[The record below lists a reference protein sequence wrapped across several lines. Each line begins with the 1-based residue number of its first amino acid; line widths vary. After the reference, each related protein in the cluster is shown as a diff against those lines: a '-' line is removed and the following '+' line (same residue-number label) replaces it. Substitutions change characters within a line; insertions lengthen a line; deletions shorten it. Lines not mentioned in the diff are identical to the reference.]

1 MRCLWISLLFVLGVV
16 CGGCASDDD
25 DGTDTPILRFVF
37 VTHGQASDPFWSVVQ
52 RGALDAAQHTG
63 TRVLYQAPESF
74 DLVTISQL
82 IDAALASQPD
92 GLVVSIPDAD
102 ALEAAL
108 MSARE
113 AGVPIVSINSGG
125 EHAQRLGSLLHVGQS
140 EYEAGYQG
148 GLRLSAVGAT
158 NALCINQEV
167 GNLALDERCRGF
179 TDALESQGSSVE
191 MLAVELGD
199 PTESTQRILAA
210 LRSDPSID
218 ALMTLGPTGALPCL
232 RALEDIDNPGIN
244 FATFD
249 TSPEILDA
257 IESGTILFAI
267 DQQQYMQGYLPV
279 VLLALYHRNENL
291 LAHESLQTGPGFI
304 TRSNVGRLKEL
315 TARGTR

>member
-1 MRCLWISLLFVLGVV
+1 MRWFLICWFFVLGVV
-16 CGGCASDDD
+16 AGGCASDDA
-25 DGTDTPILRFVF
+25 GTDTPPLRFVF

-74 DLVTISQL
+74 DLVTMSQL
-82 IDAALASQPD
+82 IDAALASQPN

-102 ALEAAL
+102 ALEAGL
-108 MSARE
+108 TSARE
-113 AGVPIVSINSGG
+113 AGIPVVSINSGG
-125 EHAQRLGSLLHVGQS
+125 EHSPRLGTLLHVGQS

-148 GLRLSAVGAT
+148 GLRLAAEGIT

-179 TDALESQGSSVE
+179 SEALESQGSSVQ

-210 LRSDPSID
+210 LRSDPTID

-232 RALEDIDNPGIN
+232 RALEEIDNPEII
-244 FATFD
+244 FVTFD

-291 LAHESLQTGPGFI
+291 LAHEYLQTGPGFI
-304 TRSNVGRLKEL
+304 TKNNVGRLKEL

>member
-1 MRCLWISLLFVLGVV
+1 MRCLWIPLLFVLGVV

-25 DGTDTPILRFVF
+25 AGTDAPILRFVF

-74 DLVTISQL
+74 DLVTMSQL

-199 PTESTQRILAA
+199 PTESTQRIIAA

-218 ALMTLGPTGALPCL
+218 ALMTLGPTGALPCM
-232 RALEDIDNPGIN
+232 RALEEIDNPGIN

-249 TSPEILDA
+249 TSPEILNA
-257 IESGTILFAI
+257 IESGAILFAI

-304 TRSNVGRLKEL
+304 TKSNVGRLKEL

>member
-1 MRCLWISLLFVLGVV
+1 MRWFLICWLLVVGVV
-16 CGGCASDDD
+16 GGGCASNDA
-25 DGTDTPILRFVF
+25 GTDTPPLRFVF

-74 DLVTISQL
+74 DLVTMSQL

-102 ALEAAL
+102 ALEAGL

-113 AGVPIVSINSGG
+113 AGIPVVSINSGG
-125 EHAQRLGSLLHVGQS
+125 EHSSRLGSLLHVGQS

-148 GLRLSAVGAT
+148 GLRLFEAGAT

-179 TDALESQGSSVE
+179 TEALESQGSSVQ

-232 RALEDIDNPGIN
+232 HALEEIDNSGIT

-249 TSPEILDA
+249 TSPEILNA

-267 DQQQYMQGYLPV
+267 DQQQYMQGYMPV

-291 LAHESLQTGPGFI
+291 LAHEYLQTGPGFI
-304 TRSNVGRLKEL
+304 TQSNVGRLKEL

>member
-25 DGTDTPILRFVF
+25 AGTDTPILRFVF

-74 DLVTISQL
+74 DLVTMSQL

-125 EHAQRLGSLLHVGQS
+125 EHSQRLGSLLHVGQS

-148 GLRLSAVGAT
+148 GLRLSAMGAT

-232 RALEDIDNPGIN
+232 RALEEIDNPGIN

-249 TSPEILDA
+249 TSPEILNA
-257 IESGTILFAI
+257 IESGAILFAI

-304 TRSNVGRLKEL
+304 IRSNVGRLKEL

>member
-25 DGTDTPILRFVF
+25 AGTDTPILRFVF

-74 DLVTISQL
+74 DLVTMSQL

-125 EHAQRLGSLLHVGQS
+125 EHAQRLGSLLHIGQS

-148 GLRLSAVGAT
+148 GLQLSAVGAT

-179 TDALESQGSSVE
+179 TDALEGQGNSVE

-232 RALEDIDNPGIN
+232 RALEEINSPGIT

-249 TSPEILDA
+249 TSPEILNA
-257 IESGTILFAI
+257 IESGAILFAI